1 MAERRRA
8 RGGRNIDGII
18 YIVSRAIVLSVDSIF
33 ELTSGF
39 LRFPLYALS
48 FPPPLLISILFTLA
62 LDGLTSVSS
71 RNFKSFRFT
80 LSVRRYRSCKI
91 DMLYAVP
98 ESVGKQ
104 TAVTIEPR
112 RISTHSSFSFLFPL
126 RLSLSSSG
134 SVYVP
139 LDPS

>member
-48 FPPPLLISILFTLA
+48 FPPRSSFLFFLRSLSMDSRACHLA
-62 LDGLTSVSS
+62 TSS
-71 RNFKSFRFT
+71 RFDLHSQFVGIVHVKSIFST
-80 LSVRRYRSCKI
+80 L
-91 DMLYAVP
+91 L

-112 RISTHSSFSFLFPL
+112 RISTHSSFSFLFPS